1 MCGRFALFDD
11 VRQVADSFS
20 YPIASGATFPPTSYN
35 VAPGDPIVAIAATD
49 GEPEVTTLKWTFQ
62 PRWAPKDAPRTH
74 VARAESL
81 ASSRFWK
88 GAFTRHRCLVP
99 VNGWFEWQHEG
110 DRKRPFYFCGASSRL
125 ILLAGVFTKQ
135 ADGELGCA
143 IVTQPA
149 QGQAKRIHSRM
160 PVVVAAGA
168 DAWLD
173 PEVRDRDT
181 LKKHLKP
188 LPPWQLVSYPVSSA
202 VNDAAA
208 EGQGLLASVEGVEE

>member
-1 MCGRFALFDD
+1 MCRRFALFDGA
-11 VRQVADSFS
+11 QHVADSLG
-20 YPIASGATFPPTSYN
+20 YPIASGATFPPGRYN
-35 VAPGDPIVAIAATD
+35 ISPGGPIVAIAATD
-49 GEPEVTTLKWTFQ
+49 GEPEVTTLQWSFK
-62 PRWAPKDAPRTH
+62 PRWAPEDAPRTH

-88 GAFTRHRCLVP
+88 GAFARHRCLVP

-110 DRKRPFYFCGASSRL
+110 DLKRPFYFREASSRL
-125 ILLAGVFTKQ
+125 LLLAGVFTKQ
-135 ADGELGCA
+135 ADGEMGCA

-149 QGQAKRIHSRM
+149 QGVAKRVHSRM

-173 PEVRDRDT
+173 TEVKDRDT
-181 LKKHLKP
+181 LKQHLRP
-188 LPPWQLVSYPVSSA
+188 ISPSQLVVYAVSMA

-208 EGQGLLASVEGVEE
+208 DGQNLLTLFEDISE